1 MIGDAADFVSQ
12 AKSASKVVV
21 VKWVAELLVRVGVVV
36 ASWDPYK
43 DGIIKMIIKKEKKL
57 FQTKWRQLCLF
68 VYIWLL
74 QPMGVILHVHK
85 QNKDMVDHFSQT
97 NEKIEAC
104 NSSIL
109 TILILFCH

>member
-12 AKSASKVVV
+12 AKSASKVVD

-43 DGIIKMIIKKEKKL
+43 DGIIKMIKKEKKL

-68 VYIWLL
+68 VYIWL
-74 QPMGVILHVHK
+74 QPMRVILPVHK
-85 QNKDMVDHFSQT
+85 QNKDMVDHFSQ